1 MYQYLVDVIVE
12 RIQAIAFIY
21 HTPIVPYFIG
31 VTVRKKNPV
40 DDFLNNLIRYL
51 LSSEFKKLG
60 KNLEM
65 NIKSAWHSKQR
76 RELED
81 QVGEGLNKL
90 VQGVDKLYKKSQEKD
105 FDKKVKSGLFK
116 AVKKANIKLEQVHDK
131 WEPRQENKK

>member
-1 MYQYLVDVIVE
+1 MPVK
-12 RIQAIAFIY
+12 
-21 HTPIVPYFIG
+21 
-31 VTVRKKNPV
+31 RKTTKKKLTSKKTEATSGN
-40 DDFLNNLIRYL
+40 